1 MKSQRQQ
8 QDSPIFISGFV
19 YQFRS
24 DCKKVTNSI
33 MKKVLLVVVSAEV
46 IKNCVKYIF
55 LRQCLLMLLT
65 GQFLIW
71 FMFKKN

>member
-24 DCKKVTNSI
+24 DCKKVTTSI

-65 GQFLIW
+65 GQFLI
-71 FMFKKN
+71 

>member
-1 MKSQRQQ
+1 MKSQSQQ

-24 DCKKVTNSI
+24 DCKKVTTSI

-65 GQFLIW
+65 GQFLI
-71 FMFKKN
+71 

>member
-1 MKSQRQQ
+1 MKSQSQQ

-24 DCKKVTNSI
+24 DCKKDTTSI

-65 GQFLIW
+65 GQFLI
-71 FMFKKN
+71 

>member
-1 MKSQRQQ
+1 MKSQSQQ

-24 DCKKVTNSI
+24 DCKKVTTSI